1 MTREEVIEIINEQK
15 TVYET
20 IEQVP
25 DWAKPTIQKLL
36 DKGVLQG
43 EGDGLGLTYD
53 LTRVL
58 VINDRSG
65 LYD

>member
-1 MTREEVIEIINEQK
+1 MTENEVIEIINKQK

-25 DWAKPTIQKLL
+25 DWAKPTIQKLM

-53 LTRVL
+53 LTRIL